1 MIDAIKCGKAL
12 FFPDF
17 ATPVPGTLR
26 EVLDKYTTTRERIY
40 PNALETSKGESGG
53 ASMMM
58 KTGTEVA

>member
-1 MIDAIKCGKAL
+1 MLDAIICGKSIN
-12 FFPDF
+12 FPNF

-26 EVLDKYTTTRERIY
+26 GVLDKYTTTRENIY
-40 PNALETSKGESGG
+40 PNGLETSKGESGG